1 MQAYSPRLPRLPL
14 SSHSAYKHSDK
25 EQVVEG
31 LAAGAD
37 DYSTKPFHAGEL
49 VARVAVGRRI
59 AELHREIQAKNRSL
73 EEMALTDA
81 LTGLPNH
88 RAVDVWASREM
99 SAAARHDFSFW
110 VVMADLDSFK
120 KVNDTYG
127 HDAGDTVLK
136 TFAEILKTH
145 TRQSDICA
153 RLGGEEFRH
162 EHCGRANT
170 KAI

>member
-1 MQAYSPRLPRLPL
+1 
-14 SSHSAYKHSDK
+14 
-25 EQVVEG
+25 
-31 LAAGAD
+31 
-37 DYSTKPFHAGEL
+37 
-49 VARVAVGRRI
+49 
-59 AELHREIQAKNRSL
+59 
-73 EEMALTDA
+73 MALTDA